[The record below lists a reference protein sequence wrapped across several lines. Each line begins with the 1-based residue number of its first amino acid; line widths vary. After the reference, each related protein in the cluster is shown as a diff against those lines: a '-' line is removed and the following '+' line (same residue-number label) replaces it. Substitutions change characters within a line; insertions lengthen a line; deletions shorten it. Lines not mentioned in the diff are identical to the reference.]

1 MTLLSD
7 AAADRAAVL
16 AALDSLMA
24 RTSQDDTIFLF
35 YSGHG
40 HFGEDGTYYLTTHDT
55 QLTAASRVVADTAVS
70 QGELIARLQALPA
83 RRMLPIFNACHAG
96 ALSPTLG
103 DDTAPV
109 SGENLRPNSALRS
122 WRPARA
128 DHCHRLPREP
138 VRLRWRRRAHDLA
151 RRSSMGYRG
160 KGQPASVGTSSA
172 FDLYTQVYFTVG
184 EAVQRIPIELRRRYS
199 ERQEPELTVLK
210 GVGPFA
216 VALYPGATTLGSFSA
231 PQSLAEGMAVRE
243 VSEAYSRAM
252 LQQIS
257 ASGGGDAAGRDIV
270 KPGGDYAGGNIDKR
284 QGTFVQG
291 DQFNLAGS
299 FHGANVNIKSQVS
312 QHISGTDTNLAAR
325 DELRRLVEQLSSE
338 LAHAPP
344 GQAADAEAV
353 AELAQQLVA
362 QATKDTPNPM
372 MVQIS
377 AAGLRQAAE
386 HLGTAL
392 PRVLILA
399 QQIGE
404 QVGRF
409 NVGLAARFADPFGTA
424 RQDLVRL
431 ADPLAVAACRVSRP
445 LTTRRFSAS
454 RCRCRSSWTSRNASA
469 RRY

>member
-1 MTLLSD
+1 MLRATEELSMPFPNGHALLIGVGAYAHLPHWHVPTTMHDAQAVAAALRDPQYCGYPEAQVMLLSD

-40 HFGEDGTYYLTTHDT
+40 HFGEDGAYYLTTHDT
-55 QLTAASRVVADTAVS
+55 QLTAARRVVADTAVS

-83 RRMLPIFNACHAG
+83 RRMLLIFHACHAG

-109 SGENLRPNSALRS
+109 SGENLPAQLGAAILATGEGRIIVTACRENQYAYVGDGERTIFGQALV
-122 WRPARA
+122 
-128 DHCHRLPREP
+128 DGLQ
-138 VRLRWRRRAHDLA
+138 
-151 RRSSMGYRG
+151 G
-160 KGQPASVGTSSA
+160 KGTTSQRGYLSA
-172 FDLYTQVYFTVG
+172 FDLYTQLYFAVG
-184 EAVQRIPIELRRRYS
+184 EAVQRVPIELRRRYS

-270 KPGGDYAGGNIDKR
+270 KPRGDYAGGNIDKR

-312 QHISGTDTNLAAR
+312 QRIGGTDTNLAAR
-325 DELRRLVEQLSSE
+325 DELRRLVDQLSSE

-344 GQAADAEAV
+344 GLAADAEAV

-386 HLGTAL
+386 HLGTDL
-392 PRVLILA
+392 PRVLMLA

-404 QVGRF
+404 QVGRLMS
-409 NVGLAARFADPFGTA
+409 G
-424 RQDLVRL
+424 
-431 ADPLAVAACRVSRP
+431 
-445 LTTRRFSAS
+445 
-454 RCRCRSSWTSRNASA
+454 
-469 RRY
+469 